1 MVVEMVRPVITTID
15 SLANLILFRLGI
27 RGHARPRRLGRDPVT
42 RHLLLD
48 LEADEP
54 IFPNP
59 ALSVSFHLH
68 RVFPISSPSEGA
80 SHD

>member
-1 MVVEMVRPVITTID
+1 MVRPVITTID

-27 RGHARPRRLGRDPVT
+27 RGRVHPRRLGRDPVT

-54 IFPNP
+54 IFPSS

-68 RVFPISSPSEGA
+68 RVFPISSPREESA
-80 SHD
+80 HD